1 MTKFLGV
8 DIAKI
13 IHKNLSPK
21 VNDLTIVVKGSPSRA
36 SGNLTGGTQASETTH
51 TARGFSAK
59 YKDSVID
66 GSRIRARDRDS
77 VIDGSRIRARDREFI
92 IFVESINPPVE
103 ITIGSTVTENEVVYE
118 LMKAEKDPAGATY
131 TCQARR

>member
-1 MTKFLGV
+1 MAKFLGV

-21 VNDLTIVVKGSPSRA
+21 VNDLTIVVKGTPSRA

-59 YKDSVID
+59 YK
-66 GSRIRARDRDS
+66 DS

>member
-1 MTKFLGV
+1 MAKFLGV

-66 GSRIRARDRDS
+66 GSRIRARDR
-77 VIDGSRIRARDREFI
+77 EFI

>member
-1 MTKFLGV
+1 MAKFLGV

-13 IHKNLSPK
+13 IHKNLSLK

-66 GSRIRARDRDS
+66 GSRIRARDR
-77 VIDGSRIRARDREFI
+77 EFI
-92 IFVESINPPVE
+92 IFVESINPAVE
-103 ITIGSTVTENEVVYE
+103 ITVGSTVTENEVVYE
-118 LMKAEKDPAGATY
+118 LMNAEKDPAGATY

>member
-1 MTKFLGV
+1 MAKFLGV

-13 IHKNLSPK
+13 IHKNLSSK
-21 VNDLTIVVKGSPSRA
+21 VNDLTIVVKGTPSRS

-59 YKDSVID
+59 Y
-66 GSRIRARDRDS
+66 RDS

-92 IFVESINPPVE
+92 IFVESINPSVE
-103 ITIGSTVTENEVVYE
+103 ITVGSTVTENEVVYE
-118 LMKAEKDPAGATY
+118 LLKAEKDPAGATY